1 MNLFTRTFS
10 KIFKSSNQQELDKIQ
25 NIIAAIN
32 NNENQIK
39 SLTEADFKEKTFN
52 FKKNAQNGSLDIN
65 KIIPESFALVR
76 EAAARTLG
84 ERHYDV
90 QLAGGLIL
98 HKGKIAEMKTGEGKT
113 LVSTLPAYL
122 NSLTA
127 QGVHVVTVNDYLAKR
142 DSEWMGKVFTY
153 LGVSTG
159 CITNDLDDIERK
171 KNYKKDITYATNN
184 ELGFDYLRDNMKYEL
199 DEMVQRSHNYCI
211 VDEVDSILID
221 ESRTPLIISGRLED
235 KTTLY
240 VISNEFIKHLQ
251 KNDFELDEKNKNVIL
266 TDLGIDK
273 IEKLAMQKKILKN
286 NNFYDPSNLDLVHHV
301 NQALKANL
309 LFKND
314 TDYIVRDGKVQI
326 IDEFTGRVLDG
337 RRFSDGLHQAIEAK
351 ENVKVEEENQTLASI
366 TYQNY
371 FRLYKKLAGMTG
383 TAITEAEEFYD
394 IYKLNVVSIPTNKKM
409 LRKDFNDQIYRTEIE
424 KYHAITNKIIECNKK
439 GQPVLVGTTSIE
451 KSEKISN
458 YLNNK
463 KIKHNILNAKHHE
476 KEAKIIA
483 EAGKVGAVTIATNMA
498 GRGTDIK
505 LGGNKDFIFDGKKEN
520 EYEVKKNE
528 VKVKNL
534 GGLFIIGTERHESRR
549 IDNQLRGR
557 AGRQGDPG
565 NTIFF
570 ISLQDELMRIFG
582 GDSIEGMLKK
592 LGLKENESIDHPWI
606 NKAMERA
613 QKKVESR
620 NFDIRKTLIK
630 FDDVM
635 NDQRQ
640 VIFSQ
645 RLKVLKE
652 QEISQ
657 ILKDFFDEIL
667 SNLNIARANYQ
678 KSGDEKNYITE
689 AKNITGNAISDEDLL
704 NFAKLDEIEFNKKVK
719 EIYSNKKNS
728 RVEILGQSQN
738 NSLEKKIFLQ
748 IIDFSW
754 RSHLQYL
761 EQLRQVIGLRQYGQ
775 KDPLSEFKKEA
786 FFLFESLLLKI
797 KNDLIKFL
805 LNLNIVVNNEK
816 REKEDEDKEIT
827 SIDKSEKKIGRN
839 EKCPCGSGKKFKYC
853 HGNI

>member
-25 NIIAAIN
+25 NLILAIN
-32 NNENQIK
+32 DKESEFK
-39 SLTEADFKEKTFN
+39 SLSESDFKEKTVN
-52 FKKNAQNGSLDIN
+52 LKKIVQNGSLKLD

-76 EAAARTLG
+76 EAAKRALG

-90 QLAGGLIL
+90 QLAGGLML

-122 NSLTA
+122 NSLTGR
-127 QGVHVVTVNDYLAKR
+127 GVHIVTVNDYLAKR
-142 DSEWMGKVFTY
+142 DSAWMGKVFNY
-153 LGVSTG
+153 LGVSIG
-159 CITNDLDDIERK
+159 CITNELEDFERK
-171 KNYKKDITYATNN
+171 KNYACDITYATNN
-184 ELGFDYLRDNMKYEL
+184 ELGFDYLRDNMKYQL
-199 DEMVQRSHNYCI
+199 DEMVQRDHNYCI

-221 ESRTPLIISGRLED
+221 ESRTPLIISGKLED
-235 KTTLY
+235 KTNLY
-240 VISNEFIKHLQ
+240 NISNNFINHLQ
-251 KNDFELDEKNKNVIL
+251 KTDFEIDEKNKNVIL
-266 TDLGIDK
+266 TDSGVDK
-273 IEKLAMQKKILKN
+273 IEKLALQQNILKN
-286 NNFYDPSNLDLVHHV
+286 NNFYDPANLDLVHHT

-309 LFKND
+309 IFKKD
-314 TDYIVRDGKVQI
+314 TDYIVRNGKVQI
-326 IDEFTGRVLDG
+326 IDEFTGRVLGG

-351 ENVKVEEENQTLASI
+351 ENVKIEEENQTLASI

-383 TAITEAEEFYD
+383 TAMTESEEFFD

-409 LRKDFNDQIYRTEIE
+409 QRKDFNDKIYRTEKE
-424 KYHAITNKIIECNKK
+424 KYNAITSKIIECTKK
-439 GQPVLVGTTSIE
+439 GQPVLVGTTSID

-458 YLNNK
+458 FLNEK

-476 KEAKIIA
+476 QEAKIIA
-483 EAGKVGAVTIATNMA
+483 EAGKLGSVTIATNMA

-505 LGGNKDFIFDGKKEN
+505 LGGNKDFLEDGKTNDKNFFKEN
-520 EYEVKKNE
+520 EL
-528 VKVKNL
+528 KVKSL
-534 GGLFIIGTERHESRR
+534 GGLYIIGTERHESRR

-557 AGRQGDPG
+557 SGRQGDPG
-565 NTIFF
+565 ATIFF

-582 GDSIEGMLKK
+582 GDSIDGMLKK

-645 RLKVLKE
+645 RLRILKE
-652 QEISQ
+652 NSISQ
-657 ILKDFFDEIL
+657 ILNDFFDEIL
-667 SNLNIARANYQ
+667 KDLEISFTNFKKSN
-678 KSGDEKNYITE
+678 DEKYITE
-689 AKNITGNAISDEDLL
+689 IKNVTGNALSDQELTNLKSKDKDSFLKDIKIL
-704 NFAKLDEIEFNKKVK
+704 FANK
-719 EIYSNKKNS
+719 NKS
-728 RVEILGQSQN
+728 RVNLIGEEQN
-738 NSLEKKIFLQ
+738 NLLEKKIFLQ

-786 FFLFESLLLKI
+786 FVLFEGLLGKI
-797 KNDLIKFL
+797 KYDLIKLL
-805 LNLNIVVNNEK
+805 LNLNIVLTPNDKEK
-816 REKEDEDKEIT
+816 PQEDEKIKDM
-827 SIDKSEKKIGRN
+827 SFKKVGRN

-853 HGNI
+853 HGNV

>member
-25 NIIAAIN
+25 NLILAIN
-32 NNENQIK
+32 NKEKEIN
-39 SLTEADFKEKTFN
+39 SLSESEIKEKTAY
-52 FKKNAQNGSLDIN
+52 FKKIVQNGSVKLEQ
-65 KIIPESFALVR
+65 IIPDSFALVR
-76 EAAARTLG
+76 EAAKRALG

-98 HKGKIAEMKTGEGKT
+98 NSGKIAEMKTGEGKT

-122 NSLTA
+122 NSLTGK
-127 QGVHVVTVNDYLAKR
+127 GVHIVTVNDYLAQR
-142 DSEWMGKVFTY
+142 DSIWMGKVFNY

-159 CITNDLDDIERK
+159 CITNNLEDKDRK
-171 KNYKKDITYATNN
+171 KNYNSDITYATNN

-199 DEMVQRSHNYCI
+199 AEMVQRDHNYCI

-221 ESRTPLIISGRLED
+221 ESRTPLIISGKLED

-240 VISNEFIKHLQ
+240 TTSNDFIKNLQ
-251 KNDFELDEKNKNVIL
+251 KNDYELDEKNKNVIL
-266 TDLGIDK
+266 TDLGVDK
-273 IEKLAMQKKILKN
+273 IEKLALQKNILKN
-286 NNFYDPSNLDLVHHV
+286 NNFYDPANLDLVHHT

-309 LFKND
+309 IFKKD

-326 IDEFTGRVLDG
+326 IDEFTGRVLSG

-351 ENVKVEEENQTLASI
+351 ENLNIQDENQTLASI

-371 FRLYKKLAGMTG
+371 FRLYKKLSGMTG
-383 TAITEAEEFYD
+383 TAMTESEEFYD
-394 IYKLNVVSIPTNKKM
+394 IYKLNVVTIPTNKKM
-409 LRKDFNDQIYRTEIE
+409 LREDYNDKIFRTEKE
-424 KYHAITNKIIECNKK
+424 KYNAITKKIIDCNKI

-451 KSEKISN
+451 KSEKISE
-458 YLNNK
+458 YLNEK
-463 KIKHNILNAKHHE
+463 KIKHNVLNAKQHD

-505 LGGNKDFIFDGKKEN
+505 LGGNKDFNEEGIQNDLKEFEIN
-520 EYEVKKNE
+520 EK
-528 VKVKNL
+528 KVKEL

-557 AGRQGDPG
+557 SGRQGDPG
-565 NTIFF
+565 ATTFF

-582 GDSIEGMLKK
+582 GDSIDGVLKK

-606 NKAMERA
+606 NKSMERA

-645 RLKVLKE
+645 RLKVLKQNDINLILE
-652 QEISQ
+652 DFFGE
-657 ILKDFFDEIL
+657 ILKEIDVSITNYKK
-667 SNLNIARANYQ
+667 SNDDKYLTQI
-678 KSGDEKNYITE
+678 
-689 AKNITGNAISDEDLL
+689 KNITGNSLNDAKLKSLISKSESDYKKELEDLFL
-704 NFAKLDEIEFNKKVK
+704 NKKQSRIDLLGS
-719 EIYSNKKNS
+719 EENK
-728 RVEILGQSQN
+728 I
-738 NSLEKKIFLQ
+738 LEKKIFLQ
-748 IIDFSW
+748 IIDYSW

-786 FFLFESLLLKI
+786 FVLFEGLLTKI
-797 KNDLIKFL
+797 KYDVIRLL
-805 LNLNIVVNNEK
+805 LNLNIVVSSKDQNKDEK
-816 REKEDEDKEIT
+816 VIQN
-827 SIDKSEKKIGRN
+827 KKVNDYKKVGRN
-839 EKCPCGSGKKFKYC
+839 EKCPCGSGKKFKHC
-853 HGNI
+853 HGSI

>member
-25 NIIAAIN
+25 NIIEAIN
-32 NNENQIK
+32 NKENEVKTLN
-39 SLTEADFKEKTFN
+39 EADFREKTFN
-52 FKKNAQNGSLDIN
+52 FKKNAQNGTLNVDE
-65 KIIPESFALVR
+65 IIPESFALVR
-76 EAAARTLG
+76 EAAKRTLG

-98 HKGKIAEMKTGEGKT
+98 HKGMIAEMKTGEGKT

-122 NSLTA
+122 NSLLGK
-127 QGVHVVTVNDYLAKR
+127 GVHIVTVNDYLAKR
-142 DSEWMGKVFTY
+142 DSAWMGKVFNY
-153 LGVSTG
+153 LGVSIG
-159 CITNDLDDIERK
+159 CITNDLEDIERK
-171 KNYKKDITYATNN
+171 KNYNYDITYATNN

-199 DEMVQRSHNYCI
+199 NEMVQRNHNFCI

-221 ESRTPLIISGRLED
+221 ESRTPLIISGRLDD

-240 VISNEFIKHLQ
+240 VTSNEFIKHLQ
-251 KNDFELDEKNKNVIL
+251 KNHYELDEKNKNVIL

-273 IEKLAMQKKILKN
+273 IEKLAIQKKLLKN
-286 NNFYDPSNLDLVHHV
+286 NNFYDPANLDLVHHV

-309 LFKND
+309 LFKKD
-314 TDYIVRDGKVQI
+314 TDYIVREKKVQI
-326 IDEFTGRVLDG
+326 IDEFTGRVLEG

-371 FRLYKKLAGMTG
+371 FRLYRKLAGMTG
-383 TAITEAEEFYD
+383 TAMTESEEFYD
-394 IYKLNVVSIPTNKKM
+394 IYKLNVVSIPTNREM
-409 LRKDFNDQIYRTEIE
+409 LRKDFNDQIYRTENE
-424 KYHAITNKIIECNKK
+424 KYNAITNKIIECNKK
-439 GQPVLVGTTSIE
+439 GQPVLVGTTSID

-463 KIKHNILNAKHHE
+463 KIKHNILNAKQHA
-476 KEAKIIA
+476 KEARIIA

-505 LGGNKDFIFDGKKEN
+505 LGGNKDFMYDGKKEN
-520 EYEVKKNE
+520 ISDVKQNE
-528 VKVKNL
+528 DKVKSL

-565 NTIFF
+565 STIFF

-582 GDSIEGMLKK
+582 GNSIDGMLQK

-645 RLKVLKE
+645 RLN
-652 QEISQ
+652 
-657 ILKDFFDEIL
+657 ILKNQNINEIL
-667 SNLNIARANYQ
+667 DDFLEEVLDNLNNAKLKHQ
-678 KSGDEKNYITE
+678 KSADDKIFLTE
-689 AKNITGNAISDEDLL
+689 TKNITGNTLSDNELL
-704 NFAKLDEIEFNKKVK
+704 EFAKLNKDDFNKKIK
-719 EIYSNKKNS
+719 NLYSDKKNL
-728 RVEILGQSQN
+728 RIKILGDSQN
-738 NSLEKKIFLQ
+738 SNLEKKIFLQ

-786 FFLFESLLLKI
+786 FILFEGLLLKI

-805 LNLNIVVNNEK
+805 LNLNIVIS
-816 REKEDEDKEIT
+816 REEQKEDKEKI
-827 SIDKSEKKIGRN
+827 SNDKLEKKVGRN

>member
-25 NIIAAIN
+25 NLILAIN
-32 NNENQIK
+32 DKESEFK
-39 SLTEADFKEKTFN
+39 SLSESDFKEKTVN
-52 FKKNAQNGSLDIN
+52 FKKIVQNGSLKLD

-76 EAAARTLG
+76 EAAKRALG

-90 QLAGGLIL
+90 QLAGGLML

-122 NSLTA
+122 NSLTGR
-127 QGVHVVTVNDYLAKR
+127 GVHIVTVNDYLAKR
-142 DSEWMGKVFTY
+142 DSAWMGKVFNY
-153 LGVSTG
+153 LGVSIG
-159 CITNDLDDIERK
+159 CITNELEDFERK
-171 KNYKKDITYATNN
+171 KNYACDITYATNN
-184 ELGFDYLRDNMKYEL
+184 ELGFDYLRDNMKYQL
-199 DEMVQRSHNYCI
+199 DEMVQRDHNYCI

-221 ESRTPLIISGRLED
+221 ESRTPLIISGKLED
-235 KTTLY
+235 KTNLY
-240 VISNEFIKHLQ
+240 SISNNFINHLQ
-251 KNDFELDEKNKNVIL
+251 KTDFEIDEKNKNVIL
-266 TDLGIDK
+266 TDKGVDK
-273 IEKLAMQKKILKN
+273 IEKLALQQNLLKN
-286 NNFYDPSNLDLVHHV
+286 NNFYDPANLDLVHHT

-309 LFKND
+309 IFKKD
-314 TDYIVRDGKVQI
+314 TDYIVRNGKVQI
-326 IDEFTGRVLDG
+326 IDEFTGRVLGG

-351 ENVKVEEENQTLASI
+351 ENVKIEEENQTLASI

-383 TAITEAEEFYD
+383 TAMTESEEFFD

-409 LRKDFNDQIYRTEIE
+409 QRKDFNDKIYRTEKE
-424 KYHAITNKIIECNKK
+424 KYNAITSKIIECTKK
-439 GQPVLVGTTSIE
+439 GQPVLVGTTSID

-458 YLNNK
+458 FLNEK

-476 KEAKIIA
+476 QEAKIIA
-483 EAGKVGAVTIATNMA
+483 EAGKLGSVTIATNMA

-505 LGGNKDFIFDGKKEN
+505 LGGNKDFLEDGKTNDKNFFKEN
-520 EYEVKKNE
+520 EL
-528 VKVKNL
+528 KVKSL
-534 GGLFIIGTERHESRR
+534 GGLYIIGTERHESRR

-557 AGRQGDPG
+557 SGRQGDPG
-565 NTIFF
+565 ATIFF

-582 GDSIEGMLKK
+582 GDSIDGMLKK

-645 RLKVLKE
+645 RLRILKE
-652 QEISQ
+652 NSISQ
-657 ILKDFFDEIL
+657 ILNDFFDEIL
-667 SNLNIARANYQ
+667 KDLEISFTNFKKSN
-678 KSGDEKNYITE
+678 DEKYITE
-689 AKNITGNAISDEDLL
+689 IKNVTGNALSDQELTNLKSKDKDSFLKDIRIL
-704 NFAKLDEIEFNKKVK
+704 FANK
-719 EIYSNKKNS
+719 NKS
-728 RVEILGQSQN
+728 RVNLIGEEQN
-738 NSLEKKIFLQ
+738 NLLEKKIFLQ

-786 FFLFESLLLKI
+786 FVLFEGLLGKI
-797 KNDLIKFL
+797 KYDLIKLL
-805 LNLNIVVNNEK
+805 LNLNIVLTPNDKEK
-816 REKEDEDKEIT
+816 PQEDEKIKDM
-827 SIDKSEKKIGRN
+827 SFKKVGRN

-853 HGNI
+853 HGNV

>member
-10 KIFKSSNQQELDKIQ
+10 KIFKSSNQQELDKIK
-25 NIIAAIN
+25 NIIEAVN
-32 NNENQIK
+32 NKEKEIRT
-39 SLTEADFKEKTFN
+39 LTEADFKEKTFN
-52 FKKNAQNGSLDIN
+52 FKKNAQNGSLNID

-76 EAAARTLG
+76 EAAKRTLG

-122 NSLTA
+122 NSLTKK
-127 QGVHVVTVNDYLAKR
+127 GVHIVTVNDYLAKR
-142 DSEWMGKVFTY
+142 DSAWMGEVFRY

-159 CITNDLDDIERK
+159 CITNDIDDIERK
-171 KNYKKDITYATNN
+171 KNYNYDITYATNN

-199 DEMVQRSHNYCI
+199 DEMVQRSHNFCI

-221 ESRTPLIISGRLED
+221 ESRTPLIISGRIED

-240 VISNEFIKHLQ
+240 VTANDFIKHLQ
-251 KNDFELDEKNKNVIL
+251 KNDYELDEKNKNAIL
-266 TDLGIDK
+266 TDMGIDK
-273 IEKLAMQKKILKN
+273 IEKLAIQKRLLKN
-286 NNFYDPSNLDLVHHV
+286 NNFYDPANLNLVHHV

-309 LFKND
+309 LFKKD
-314 TDYIVRDGKVQI
+314 TDYMVREKKVQI
-326 IDEFTGRVLDG
+326 IDEFTGRVLEG

-371 FRLYKKLAGMTG
+371 FRLYQKLAGMTG
-383 TAITEAEEFYD
+383 TAMTESEEFYD
-394 IYKLNVVSIPTNKKM
+394 IYNLNVVSVPTNRKM
-409 LRKDFNDQIYRTEIE
+409 LRKDFNDQIFRTEKE
-424 KYHAITNKIIECNKK
+424 KYNAITNKIIACNKK
-439 GQPVLVGTTSIE
+439 GQPVLVGTTSID

-458 YLNNK
+458 YLDEK
-463 KIKHNILNAKHHE
+463 KIKHNVLNAKQHE
-476 KEAKIIA
+476 KEARIIA

-505 LGGNKDFIFDGKKEN
+505 LGGNKDFIYDGKKEN
-520 EYEVKKNE
+520 LSDIKQNE
-528 VKVKNL
+528 SKVKNL

-565 NTIFF
+565 STIFF

-582 GDSIEGMLKK
+582 GDSIDGMLQK

-645 RLKVLKE
+645 RLKILKE
-652 QEISQ
+652 QNINEI
-657 ILKDFFDEIL
+657 LDDFLNEVL
-667 SNLNIARANYQ
+667 SNLNKARSNYQ
-678 KSGDEKNYITE
+678 KSGDKKIYLTE
-689 AKNITGNAISDEDLL
+689 VKNITGNAINDEELLELTKLEETDL
-704 NFAKLDEIEFNKKVK
+704 NKKIK
-719 EIYSNKKNS
+719 SLYLDKKNS
-728 RVEILGQSQN
+728 RIKILNTSQN

-786 FFLFESLLLKI
+786 FILFEGLLFKI

-805 LNLNIVVNNEK
+805 LNLNIVINNEDQK
-816 REKEDEDKEIT
+816 KEEEKEMT
-827 SIDKSEKKIGRN
+827 SIDKSEKKVGRN
-839 EKCPCGSGKKFKYC
+839 EKCPCGSGKKFKHC

>member
-10 KIFKSSNQQELDKIQ
+10 KIFKSSNQQELDKIK
-25 NIIAAIN
+25 NLISAIN
-32 NNENQIK
+32 DKENEVK
-39 SLTEADFKEKTFN
+39 SLSESEIKEKTAS
-52 FKKNAQNGSLDIN
+52 FKKNVQNGSVKLDA
-65 KIIPESFALVR
+65 IIPESFALVR
-76 EAAARTLG
+76 EAAYRTLG
-84 ERHYDV
+84 ERHFDV

-122 NSLTA
+122 NALLGN
-127 QGVHVVTVNDYLAKR
+127 GVHIVTVNDYLAKR
-142 DSEWMGKVFTY
+142 DSEWMGKVFNF
-153 LGVSTG
+153 LGMSTG
-159 CITNDLDDIERK
+159 CITNDLEDNERK
-171 KNYKKDITYATNN
+171 KNYAYDITYATNN

-199 DEMVQRSHNYCI
+199 NEMVQRGHNYCI

-221 ESRTPLIISGRLED
+221 ESRTPLIISGKLED

-240 VISNEFIKHLQ
+240 TTSNNFIRYLQ
-251 KNDFELDEKNKNVIL
+251 KSDFELDEKNKNVIL
-266 TDLGIDK
+266 TDDGVDK
-273 IEKLAMQKKILKN
+273 IEKLALQQKILKN
-286 NNFYDPSNLDLVHHV
+286 NNFYDPANLDLVHHT

-309 LFKND
+309 IFKKD
-314 TDYIVRDGKVQI
+314 IDYIVRDGKVQI
-326 IDEFTGRVLDG
+326 IDEFTGRVLSG

-351 ENVKVEEENQTLASI
+351 ENVKIEEENQTLASI

-383 TAITEAEEFYD
+383 TAMTESEEFYD
-394 IYKLNVVSIPTNKKM
+394 IYKLNVVSIPTNRKM
-409 LRKDFNDQIYRTEIE
+409 LRKDFNDQIFRTEKE
-424 KYHAITNKIIECNKK
+424 KYNAISKKIIDCNKK

-458 YLNNK
+458 FLNEK
-463 KIKHNILNAKHHE
+463 KISHNVLNAKHHE
-476 KEAKIIA
+476 QEAKIIA
-483 EAGKVGAVTIATNMA
+483 EAGKIGAVTIATNMA

-505 LGGNKDFIFDGKKEN
+505 LGGNKDFFEEGKINNIN
-520 EYEVKKNE
+520 EFKKNE
-528 VKVKNL
+528 LEVKNL
-534 GGLFIIGTERHESRR
+534 GGLYIIGTERHESRR

-557 AGRQGDPG
+557 SGRQGDPG
-565 NTIFF
+565 STIFY

-582 GDSIEGMLKK
+582 GDSIDGMLKK

-645 RLKVLKE
+645 RLKILREDKIDAILNDFFEEILEELKITVDNYKKSNDEKYLTQIKNVTGNSLSDDNLAQLSSKGKESFLKE
-652 QEISQ
+652 MNE
-657 ILKDFFDEIL
+657 LFFKK
-667 SNLNIARANYQ
+667 R
-678 KSGDEKNYITE
+678 KSRIN
-689 AKNITGNAISDEDLL
+689 
-704 NFAKLDEIEFNKKVK
+704 
-719 EIYSNKKNS
+719 
-728 RVEILGQSQN
+728 ILGESQN
-738 NSLEKKIFLQ
+738 KSLEKKIFIQ

-786 FFLFESLLLKI
+786 FVLFEGLLSKI
-797 KNDLIKFL
+797 KNDVIKLL
-805 LNLNIVVNNEK
+805 LNLNIVVSPNEK
-816 REKEDEDKEIT
+816 TMDNEKEKE
-827 SIDKSEKKIGRN
+827 EENNFKKTGRN
-839 EKCPCGSGKKFKYC
+839 EKCPCGSGKKFKHC
-853 HGNI
+853 HGNL

>member
-25 NIIAAIN
+25 NLILAIN
-32 NNENQIK
+32 DKESEFK
-39 SLTEADFKEKTFN
+39 SLSESDFKEKTVN
-52 FKKNAQNGSLDIN
+52 FKKIVQNGSLKLD

-76 EAAARTLG
+76 EAAKRALG

-90 QLAGGLIL
+90 QLAGGLML

-122 NSLTA
+122 NSLTGR
-127 QGVHVVTVNDYLAKR
+127 GVHIVTVNDYLAKR
-142 DSEWMGKVFTY
+142 DSAWMGKVFNY
-153 LGVSTG
+153 LGVSIG
-159 CITNDLDDIERK
+159 CITNELEDFERK
-171 KNYKKDITYATNN
+171 KNYACDITYATNN
-184 ELGFDYLRDNMKYEL
+184 ELGFDYLRDNMKYQL
-199 DEMVQRSHNYCI
+199 DEMVQRDHNYCI

-221 ESRTPLIISGRLED
+221 ESRTPLIISGKLED
-235 KTTLY
+235 KTNLY
-240 VISNEFIKHLQ
+240 SISNNFINHLQ
-251 KNDFELDEKNKNVIL
+251 KTDFEIDEKNKNVIL
-266 TDLGIDK
+266 TDSGVDK
-273 IEKLAMQKKILKN
+273 IEKLDLKQNILKN
-286 NNFYDPSNLDLVHHV
+286 NNFYDPANLDLVHHT

-309 LFKND
+309 IFKKD
-314 TDYIVRDGKVQI
+314 TDYIVRNGKVQI
-326 IDEFTGRVLDG
+326 IDEFTGRVLGG

-351 ENVKVEEENQTLASI
+351 ENVKIEEENQTLASI

-383 TAITEAEEFYD
+383 TAMTESEEFFD

-409 LRKDFNDQIYRTEIE
+409 QRKDFNDKIYRTEKE
-424 KYHAITNKIIECNKK
+424 KYNAITSKIIECTKK
-439 GQPVLVGTTSIE
+439 GQQVLVGTTSID

-458 YLNNK
+458 FLNEK

-476 KEAKIIA
+476 QEAKIIA
-483 EAGKVGAVTIATNMA
+483 EAGKLGSVTIATNMA

-505 LGGNKDFIFDGKKEN
+505 LGGNKDFLEDGKTNDKNFFKEN
-520 EYEVKKNE
+520 EL
-528 VKVKNL
+528 KVKSL
-534 GGLFIIGTERHESRR
+534 GGLYIIGTERHESRR

-557 AGRQGDPG
+557 SGRQGDPG
-565 NTIFF
+565 ATIFF

-582 GDSIEGMLKK
+582 GDSIDGMLKK

-645 RLKVLKE
+645 RLRILKE
-652 QEISQ
+652 NSISQ
-657 ILKDFFDEIL
+657 ILNDFFDEIL
-667 SNLNIARANYQ
+667 KDLEISFTNFKKSN
-678 KSGDEKNYITE
+678 DEKYITE
-689 AKNITGNAISDEDLL
+689 IKNVTGNALSDQELTNLKSKDKYSFLKDIKIL
-704 NFAKLDEIEFNKKVK
+704 FANK
-719 EIYSNKKNS
+719 NKS
-728 RVEILGQSQN
+728 RVNLIGEAQN
-738 NSLEKKIFLQ
+738 NLLEKKIFLQ

-754 RSHLQYL
+754 RSHIQYL

-786 FFLFESLLLKI
+786 FVLFEGLLGKI
-797 KNDLIKFL
+797 KYDLIKLL
-805 LNLNIVVNNEK
+805 LNLNIVLTPNDKEK
-816 REKEDEDKEIT
+816 PQEDEKIKDM
-827 SIDKSEKKIGRN
+827 SFKKVGRN

-853 HGNI
+853 HGNV

>member
-10 KIFKSSNQQELDKIQ
+10 KIFKSSNQQELDKIK
-25 NIIAAIN
+25 NLISAIN
-32 NNENQIK
+32 DKENEVK
-39 SLTEADFKEKTFN
+39 SLSESEIKEKTAS
-52 FKKNAQNGSLDIN
+52 FKKNVQNGSVKLDA
-65 KIIPESFALVR
+65 IIPESFALVR
-76 EAAARTLG
+76 EAANRTLG
-84 ERHYDV
+84 ERHFDV

-122 NSLTA
+122 NALLGN
-127 QGVHVVTVNDYLAKR
+127 GVHIVTVNDYLAKR
-142 DSEWMGKVFTY
+142 DSEWMGKVFNF
-153 LGVSTG
+153 LGMSTG
-159 CITNDLDDIERK
+159 CITNDLEDNERK
-171 KNYKKDITYATNN
+171 KNYAYDITYATNN

-199 DEMVQRSHNYCI
+199 NEMVQRGHNYCI

-221 ESRTPLIISGRLED
+221 ESRTPLIISGKLED

-240 VISNEFIKHLQ
+240 TTSNNFIRYLQ
-251 KNDFELDEKNKNVIL
+251 KSDYELDEKNKNVIL
-266 TDLGIDK
+266 TDDGVDK
-273 IEKLAMQKKILKN
+273 IEKLALQQKILKN
-286 NNFYDPSNLDLVHHV
+286 NNFYDPANLDLVHHT

-309 LFKND
+309 IFKKD
-314 TDYIVRDGKVQI
+314 IDYIVRDGKVQI
-326 IDEFTGRVLDG
+326 IDEFTGRVLSG

-351 ENVKVEEENQTLASI
+351 ENVKIEEENQTLASI

-383 TAITEAEEFYD
+383 TAMTESEEFYD
-394 IYKLNVVSIPTNKKM
+394 IYKLNVVSIPTNRKM
-409 LRKDFNDQIYRTEIE
+409 LRKDFNDQIFRTEKE
-424 KYHAITNKIIECNKK
+424 KYNAISKKIIDCNKK

-458 YLNNK
+458 FLNEK
-463 KIKHNILNAKHHE
+463 KISHNVLNAKHHE
-476 KEAKIIA
+476 QEAKIIA
-483 EAGKVGAVTIATNMA
+483 EAGKIGAVTIATNMA

-505 LGGNKDFIFDGKKEN
+505 LGGNKDFFEEGKINNIN
-520 EYEVKKNE
+520 EFKKNE
-528 VKVKNL
+528 LEVKNL
-534 GGLFIIGTERHESRR
+534 GGLYIIGTERHESRR

-557 AGRQGDPG
+557 SGRQGDPG
-565 NTIFF
+565 STIFY

-582 GDSIEGMLKK
+582 GDSIDGMLKK

-645 RLKVLKE
+645 RLKILREDKIDAILNDFFEEILEELKITVDNYKKSNDEKYLTQIKNVTGNSLSDNNLAQLSSKGKESFLKE
-652 QEISQ
+652 MNE
-657 ILKDFFDEIL
+657 LFFEK
-667 SNLNIARANYQ
+667 R
-678 KSGDEKNYITE
+678 KSRIN
-689 AKNITGNAISDEDLL
+689 
-704 NFAKLDEIEFNKKVK
+704 
-719 EIYSNKKNS
+719 
-728 RVEILGQSQN
+728 ILGESQN
-738 NSLEKKIFLQ
+738 KSLEKKIFIQ

-786 FFLFESLLLKI
+786 FVLFEGLLSKI
-797 KNDLIKFL
+797 KNDVIKLL
-805 LNLNIVVNNEK
+805 LNLNIVVSPNEK
-816 REKEDEDKEIT
+816 TMDNEKEKE
-827 SIDKSEKKIGRN
+827 EENNFKKTGRN
-839 EKCPCGSGKKFKYC
+839 EKCPCGSGKKFKHC
-853 HGNI
+853 HGNL

>member
-10 KIFKSSNQQELDKIQ
+10 KIFKSSNQQELDKIK
-25 NIIAAIN
+25 NLISAIN
-32 NNENQIK
+32 DKENEVK
-39 SLTEADFKEKTFN
+39 SLSESEIKEKTAS
-52 FKKNAQNGSLDIN
+52 FKKNVQNGSVKLDA
-65 KIIPESFALVR
+65 IIPESFALVR
-76 EAAARTLG
+76 EAANRTLG
-84 ERHYDV
+84 ERHFDV

-122 NSLTA
+122 NALLGN
-127 QGVHVVTVNDYLAKR
+127 GVHIVTVNDYLAKR
-142 DSEWMGKVFTY
+142 DSEWMGKVFNY

-159 CITNDLDDIERK
+159 CITNDLEDNERK
-171 KNYKKDITYATNN
+171 KNYAYDITYATNN

-199 DEMVQRSHNYCI
+199 NEMVQRGHNYCI

-221 ESRTPLIISGRLED
+221 ESRTPLIISGKLED

-240 VISNEFIKHLQ
+240 TTSNNFIRYLQ
-251 KNDFELDEKNKNVIL
+251 KSDFELDEKNKNVIL
-266 TDLGIDK
+266 TDDGVDK
-273 IEKLAMQKKILKN
+273 IEKLALQQKILKN
-286 NNFYDPSNLDLVHHV
+286 NNFYDPANLDLVHHT

-309 LFKND
+309 IFKKD
-314 TDYIVRDGKVQI
+314 IDYIVRDGKVQI
-326 IDEFTGRVLDG
+326 IDEFTGRVLSG

-351 ENVKVEEENQTLASI
+351 ENVKIEEENQTLASI

-383 TAITEAEEFYD
+383 TAMTESEEFYD
-394 IYKLNVVSIPTNKKM
+394 IYKLNVVSIPTNRKM
-409 LRKDFNDQIYRTEIE
+409 LRKDFNDQIFRTEKE
-424 KYHAITNKIIECNKK
+424 KYNAISKKIIDCNKK

-458 YLNNK
+458 FLNEK
-463 KIKHNILNAKHHE
+463 KISHNVLNAKHHE
-476 KEAKIIA
+476 QEAKIIA
-483 EAGKVGAVTIATNMA
+483 EAGKIGAVTIATNMA

-505 LGGNKDFIFDGKKEN
+505 LGGNKDFFEEGKINNIN
-520 EYEVKKNE
+520 EFKKNE
-528 VKVKNL
+528 LEVKNL
-534 GGLFIIGTERHESRR
+534 GGLYIIGTERHESRR

-557 AGRQGDPG
+557 SGRQGDPG
-565 NTIFF
+565 STIFY

-582 GDSIEGMLKK
+582 GDSIDGMLKK

-645 RLKVLKE
+645 RLKILREDNIGAILNDFFEEILEELKITVDNYKKSNDEKYLTQIKNVTGNSLSDDNLAQLSSKGKESFLKE
-652 QEISQ
+652 MNE
-657 ILKDFFDEIL
+657 LFFKK
-667 SNLNIARANYQ
+667 R
-678 KSGDEKNYITE
+678 KSRIN
-689 AKNITGNAISDEDLL
+689 
-704 NFAKLDEIEFNKKVK
+704 
-719 EIYSNKKNS
+719 
-728 RVEILGQSQN
+728 ILGESQN
-738 NSLEKKIFLQ
+738 KSLEKKIFIQ

-786 FFLFESLLLKI
+786 FVLFEGLLSKI
-797 KNDLIKFL
+797 KNDVIKLL
-805 LNLNIVVNNEK
+805 LNLNIVVSPDEKTMDNEK
-816 REKEDEDKEIT
+816 EKEEENNF
-827 SIDKSEKKIGRN
+827 KKTGRN
-839 EKCPCGSGKKFKYC
+839 EKCPCGSGKKFKHC
-853 HGNI
+853 HGNL

>member
-25 NIIAAIN
+25 NIIEAIN
-32 NNENQIK
+32 NKEDDIK

-52 FKKNAQNGSLDIN
+52 FKKNAQNGSLKIEE
-65 KIIPESFALVR
+65 IIPESFALVR
-76 EAAARTLG
+76 EAAKRALG

-98 HKGKIAEMKTGEGKT
+98 HGGKIAEMKTGEGKT

-122 NSLTA
+122 NSLTG
-127 QGVHVVTVNDYLAKR
+127 QGVHIVTVNDYLAKR
-142 DSEWMGKVFTY
+142 DSEWMGKVFNY
-153 LGVSTG
+153 LGVTTG
-159 CITNDLDDIERK
+159 CITNNLDDEQRRV
-171 KNYKKDITYATNN
+171 NYKKDITYATNN

-199 DEMVQRSHNYCI
+199 EDMVQRDHNYCI

-221 ESRTPLIISGRLED
+221 ESRTPLIISGKLED

-240 VISNEFIKHLQ
+240 VTSNDFIKHLQ
-251 KNDFELDEKNKNVIL
+251 KNDYELDEKNKNAIL
-266 TDLGIDK
+266 TDIGIDK
-273 IEKLAMQKKILKN
+273 IEKLAIQKRVLKN
-286 NNFYDPSNLDLVHHV
+286 NNFYDPANLDLVHHV

-309 LFKND
+309 LFKRD
-314 TDYIVRDGKVQI
+314 TDYIVRDQKVQI

-371 FRLYKKLAGMTG
+371 FRLYNKLSGMTG
-383 TAITEAEEFYD
+383 TAMTEAEEFFD
-394 IYKLNVVSIPTNKKM
+394 IYNLPVVTIPTNKEM
-409 LRKDFNDQIYRTEIE
+409 LRKDFNDQIYRTEKE
-424 KYHAITNKIIECNKK
+424 KYNAIINKIIECNKR

-451 KSEKISN
+451 KSEKISS
-458 YLNNK
+458 YLNSK
-463 KIKHNILNAKHHE
+463 KIKHNVLNAKQHE
-476 KEAKIIA
+476 KEANIIA
-483 EAGKVGAVTIATNMA
+483 EAGKINAVTIATNMA

-505 LGGNKDFIFDGKKEN
+505 LGGNKDFVKEGKKEN
-520 EYEVKKNE
+520 EQDIKKNE
-528 VKVKNL
+528 AKVKSF

-557 AGRQGDPG
+557 SGRQGDPG
-565 NTIFF
+565 STIFF

-582 GDSIEGMLKK
+582 GDSIDGMLQK

-613 QKKVESR
+613 QKKVETR

-645 RLKVLKE
+645 RLKILKE
-652 QEISQ
+652 NNINK
-657 ILKDFFDEIL
+657 ILEDFFDEIL
-667 SNLNIARANYQ
+667 VSLNSVRENFQ
-678 KSGDEKNYITE
+678 KSGDEKGYLTE
-689 AKNITGNAISDEDLL
+689 IKNITGNILNDEEILEL
-704 NFAKLDEIEFNKKVK
+704 GKLKEVEFNRK
-719 EIYSNKKNS
+719 IQNLYSEKKNL
-728 RVEILGQSQN
+728 RVKILGENQN
-738 NSLEKKIFLQ
+738 NNLEKKIFLQ
-748 IIDFSW
+748 IVDFSW

-786 FFLFESLLLKI
+786 FVLFEGLLLKI

-805 LNLNIVVNNEK
+805 LNVNIVVSSEEKNENNQE
-816 REKEDEDKEIT
+816 EIKE
-827 SIDKSEKKIGRN
+827 SKSEKKVGRN
-839 EKCPCGSGKKFKYC
+839 EKCPCGSGKKFKHC

>member
-25 NIIAAIN
+25 NLILAIN
-32 NNENQIK
+32 DKESEFK
-39 SLTEADFKEKTFN
+39 SLSESDFKEKTVN
-52 FKKNAQNGSLDIN
+52 FKKIVQNGSLKLD

-76 EAAARTLG
+76 EAAKRALG

-90 QLAGGLIL
+90 QLAGGLML

-122 NSLTA
+122 NSLTGR
-127 QGVHVVTVNDYLAKR
+127 GVHIVTVNDYLAKR
-142 DSEWMGKVFTY
+142 DSAWMGKVFNY
-153 LGVSTG
+153 LGVSIG
-159 CITNDLDDIERK
+159 CITNELEDFERK
-171 KNYKKDITYATNN
+171 KNYACDITYATNN
-184 ELGFDYLRDNMKYEL
+184 ELGFDYLRDNMKYQL
-199 DEMVQRSHNYCI
+199 DEMVQRDHNYCI

-221 ESRTPLIISGRLED
+221 ESRTPLIISGKLED
-235 KTTLY
+235 KTNLY
-240 VISNEFIKHLQ
+240 SISNNFINHLQ
-251 KNDFELDEKNKNVIL
+251 KTDFEIDEKNKNVIL
-266 TDLGIDK
+266 TDSGVDK
-273 IEKLAMQKKILKN
+273 IEKLALQQNILKN
-286 NNFYDPSNLDLVHHV
+286 NNFYDPANLDLVHHT

-309 LFKND
+309 IFKKD
-314 TDYIVRDGKVQI
+314 TDYIVRNGKVQI
-326 IDEFTGRVLDG
+326 IDEFTGRVLGG

-351 ENVKVEEENQTLASI
+351 ENVKIEEENQTLASI

-383 TAITEAEEFYD
+383 TAMTESEEFFD

-409 LRKDFNDQIYRTEIE
+409 QRKDFNDKIYRSEKE
-424 KYHAITNKIIECNKK
+424 KYNAITSKIIECTKK
-439 GQPVLVGTTSIE
+439 GQPVLVGTTSID

-458 YLNNK
+458 FLNEK

-476 KEAKIIA
+476 QEAKIIA
-483 EAGKVGAVTIATNMA
+483 EAGKLGSVTIATNMA

-505 LGGNKDFIFDGKKEN
+505 LGGNKDFLEDGKTNDKNFFKEN
-520 EYEVKKNE
+520 EL
-528 VKVKNL
+528 KVKSL
-534 GGLFIIGTERHESRR
+534 GGLYIIGTERHESRR

-557 AGRQGDPG
+557 SGRQGDPG
-565 NTIFF
+565 ATIFF

-582 GDSIEGMLKK
+582 GDSIDGMLKK

-645 RLKVLKE
+645 RLRILKE
-652 QEISQ
+652 NSISQ
-657 ILKDFFDEIL
+657 ILNDFFDEIL
-667 SNLNIARANYQ
+667 KDLEISFTNFKKSN
-678 KSGDEKNYITE
+678 DEKYITE
-689 AKNITGNAISDEDLL
+689 IKNVTGNALSDQELTNLKSKDKDSFLKDVKIL
-704 NFAKLDEIEFNKKVK
+704 FANK
-719 EIYSNKKNS
+719 NKS
-728 RVEILGQSQN
+728 RVNLIGEEQN
-738 NSLEKKIFLQ
+738 NLLEKKIFLQ

-786 FFLFESLLLKI
+786 FVLFEGLLGKI
-797 KNDLIKFL
+797 KYDLIKLL
-805 LNLNIVVNNEK
+805 LNLNIVLTPNDKEK
-816 REKEDEDKEIT
+816 PQEDEKIKDM
-827 SIDKSEKKIGRN
+827 SFKKVGRN

-853 HGNI
+853 HGNV

>member
-10 KIFKSSNQQELDKIQ
+10 KIFKSSNQQELDKIK
-25 NIIAAIN
+25 NLISAIN
-32 NNENQIK
+32 DKENEVK
-39 SLTEADFKEKTFN
+39 SLSESEIKEKTAS
-52 FKKNAQNGSLDIN
+52 FKKNVQNGSVKLDA
-65 KIIPESFALVR
+65 IIPESFALVR
-76 EAAARTLG
+76 EAANRTLG
-84 ERHYDV
+84 ERHFDV

-122 NSLTA
+122 NALLGN
-127 QGVHVVTVNDYLAKR
+127 GVHIVTVNDYLAKR
-142 DSEWMGKVFTY
+142 DSEWMGKVFNF

-159 CITNDLDDIERK
+159 CITNDLEDNERK
-171 KNYKKDITYATNN
+171 KNYAYDITYATNN

-199 DEMVQRSHNYCI
+199 NEMVQRGHNYCI

-221 ESRTPLIISGRLED
+221 ESRTPLIISGKLED

-240 VISNEFIKHLQ
+240 TTSNNFIRYLQ
-251 KNDFELDEKNKNVIL
+251 KSDFELDEKNKNVIL
-266 TDLGIDK
+266 TDDGVDK
-273 IEKLAMQKKILKN
+273 IEKLALQQKILKN
-286 NNFYDPSNLDLVHHV
+286 NNFYDPANLDLVHHT

-309 LFKND
+309 IFKKD
-314 TDYIVRDGKVQI
+314 IDYIVRDGKVQI
-326 IDEFTGRVLDG
+326 IDEFTGRVLSG

-351 ENVKVEEENQTLASI
+351 ENVKIEEENQTLASI

-383 TAITEAEEFYD
+383 TAITESEEFYD
-394 IYKLNVVSIPTNKKM
+394 IYKLNVVSIPTNRKM
-409 LRKDFNDQIYRTEIE
+409 LRKDFNDQIFRTEKE
-424 KYHAITNKIIECNKK
+424 KYNAISKKIIDCNKK

-458 YLNNK
+458 FLNEK
-463 KIKHNILNAKHHE
+463 KISHNVLNAKHHE
-476 KEAKIIA
+476 QEAKIIA
-483 EAGKVGAVTIATNMA
+483 EAGKIGAITIATNMA

-505 LGGNKDFIFDGKKEN
+505 LGGNKDFFEEGKINNIN
-520 EYEVKKNE
+520 EFKKNE
-528 VKVKNL
+528 LEVKNL
-534 GGLFIIGTERHESRR
+534 GGLYIIGTERHESRR

-557 AGRQGDPG
+557 SGRQGDPG
-565 NTIFF
+565 STIFY

-582 GDSIEGMLKK
+582 GDSIDGMLKK

-645 RLKVLKE
+645 RLKILREDNIGAILNDFFEEILEELKITIDNYKKSNDEKYLTQIKNVTGNSLSDNNLAQLSSKGKESFLKE
-652 QEISQ
+652 MNE
-657 ILKDFFDEIL
+657 LFFEK
-667 SNLNIARANYQ
+667 R
-678 KSGDEKNYITE
+678 KSRIN
-689 AKNITGNAISDEDLL
+689 
-704 NFAKLDEIEFNKKVK
+704 
-719 EIYSNKKNS
+719 
-728 RVEILGQSQN
+728 ILGESQN
-738 NSLEKKIFLQ
+738 KSLEKKIFIQ

-786 FFLFESLLLKI
+786 FVLFEGLLSKI
-797 KNDLIKFL
+797 KNDVIKLL
-805 LNLNIVVNNEK
+805 LNLNIVVSPDEKTIDNEK
-816 REKEDEDKEIT
+816 EKEEENNF
-827 SIDKSEKKIGRN
+827 KKIGRN
-839 EKCPCGSGKKFKYC
+839 EKCPCGSGKKFKHC
-853 HGNI
+853 HGNL